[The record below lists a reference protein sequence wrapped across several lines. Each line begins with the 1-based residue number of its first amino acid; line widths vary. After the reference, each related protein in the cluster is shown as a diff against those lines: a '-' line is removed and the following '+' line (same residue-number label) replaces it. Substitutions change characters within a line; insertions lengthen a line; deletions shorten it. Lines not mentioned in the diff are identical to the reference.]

1 MKPKHLCINAAIA
14 VLSITTSFTA
24 MALNVT
30 ASVTKTNVSKDE
42 VIQLK
47 VVADE
52 KLDGSK
58 VTFDALGDDF
68 FMGRPSF
75 SSSVNIL
82 NGTRRDS
89 SVWTIA
95 IAPQRLGRLT
105 IPSFDVDGVTTA
117 PITLTVT
124 MDDQTPTADEL
135 IEVRTQLGKAELYPK
150 ESTTL
155 DARIIVKVDP
165 RMLQNPSLSDP
176 IASGVDISPIGE
188 PKQYQA
194 VLDGV
199 EVLIVDQSYRVT
211 AKRSGDFSI
220 VAPTL
225 RGGVLY
231 SNQRSG
237 STKILSLDA
246 KAPEVALSVLPIPE
260 NYNGIWLPTP
270 SLTASQTW
278 TLDNGELVNSD
289 SLSLQTGDA
298 LTRTLSVT
306 AQGVSAEQMPELTI
320 RNPNAFRVYPEK
332 PSFTDNGNGSITM
345 TLKQVLI
352 AKSPQTVTLPSV
364 EIQWWNTLDKR
375 AATTT
380 LNGLEIEIKPG
391 EQSAAIPP
399 STLSSTGEPVV
410 INDAGMWPWLTAL
423 FAALWLAFVGLWVR
437 EKRKSAKREAPAR
450 ETVSSQK
457 MALIAAVKTGDAIA
471 AHTLFEQWS
480 KQERFSPESV
490 SVVKKELT
498 AMSESALG
506 LHSTEWD
513 NRSLLKQIESMK
525 VETKLDES
533 LAKL

>member
-1 MKPKHLCINAAIA
+1 MKLKRLCINIAIA
-14 VLSITTSFTA
+14 LLSITSSFTA

-47 VVADE
+47 IVADE

-58 VTFDALGDDF
+58 VNFDTLSDDF
-68 FMGRPSF
+68 FTGRPSF

-95 IAPQRLGRLT
+95 IAPQRLGTLT
-105 IPSFDVDGVTTA
+105 IPSFDIDGVTTA

-135 IEVRTQLGKAELYPK
+135 IEVRTQIGKTELYPK

-176 IASGVDISPIGE
+176 IVSGLDITAMGE

-194 VLDGV
+194 VTDGV

-211 AKRSGDFSI
+211 ATQSGDYTI

-231 SNQRSG
+231 GSQRGG
-237 STKILSLDA
+237 STKILNLDS
-246 KAPEVALSVLPIPE
+246 KAPEVNVSVLPVPE

-270 SLTASQTW
+270 SLKASQTW
-278 TLDNGELVNSD
+278 MLDNGESINSD
-289 SLSLQTGDA
+289 SVSVETGDA

-306 AQGVSAEQMPELTI
+306 AQGVSAEQMPELNI
-320 RNPNAFRVYPEK
+320 RNPKAFRVYPEK
-332 PSFTDNGNGSITM
+332 PSFTENADGSVTM

-352 AKSPQTVTLPSV
+352 AKSPQVATLPGV
-364 EIQWWNTLDKR
+364 DIQWWDTKSKQ

-380 LNGLEIEIKPG
+380 LDGLEVEI
-391 EQSAAIPP
+391 AANEDNTAAMP
-399 STLSSTGEPVV
+399 TSSTPPPTEIVV
-410 INDAGMWPWLTAL
+410 QDSGFWPWLTAL
-423 FAALWLAFVGLWVR
+423 FAALWMASMGLWIR
-437 EKRKSAKREAPAR
+437 EKRRSTLPSEKSSDKRQ
-450 ETVSSQK
+450 TSK
-457 MALIAAVKTGDAIA
+457 NKLIQAVHAGDAIA
-471 AHTLFEQWS
+471 AHTQFEKWCKEERLS
-480 KQERFSPESV
+480 TASISAIKQELEV
-490 SVVKKELT
+490 
-498 AMSESALG
+498 MSASALG
-506 LHSTEWD
+506 HQSSEWD
-513 NRSLLKQIESMK
+513 KRHLLELIESMQI
-525 VETKLDES
+525 ETHSDEA

>member
-1 MKPKHLCINAAIA
+1 MKLKQLCINIVIA
-14 VLSITTSFTA
+14 LLSITSSFAA

-47 VVADE
+47 IVADE
-52 KLDGSK
+52 KLDSNN
-58 VTFDALGDDF
+58 VNFDALSDDF

-124 MDDQTPTADEL
+124 MDDQTPSADEL
-135 IEVRTQLGKAELYPK
+135 IEVRTQIGKAELYPK

-176 IASGVDISPIGE
+176 IASGLHVSAMGE

-194 VLDGV
+194 VMDGV

-211 AKRSGDFSI
+211 AKQSGDYTI

-231 SNQRSG
+231 GSQRG

-246 KAPEVALSVLPIPE
+246 KAPEVTLSVLPIPK

-270 SLTASQTW
+270 SLTAAQTW
-278 TLDNGELVNSD
+278 MLDNGESVTSNSV
-289 SLSLQTGDA
+289 SVQTGDA

-306 AQGVSAEQMPELTI
+306 AQGVSAEQMPELNI
-320 RNPNAFRVYPEK
+320 RYPNAFRVYPEK
-332 PSFTDNGNGSITM
+332 PSFTDNDDGSVTM

-352 AKSPQTVTLPSV
+352 AKSPQVVTLPSV
-364 EIQWWNTLDKR
+364 EIQWWDTTSKQ
-375 AATTT
+375 AAKTT
-380 LNGLEIEIKPG
+380 LNGLEVEILASEDNTAVLPTS
-391 EQSAAIPP
+391 SAPP
-399 STLSSTGEPVV
+399 PTEIV
-410 INDAGMWPWLTAL
+410 IHDSGIWPWLTAL
-423 FAALWLAFVGLWVR
+423 FAALWFAFMGLWMK
-437 EKRKSAKREAPAR
+437 EKRRSALP
-450 ETVSSQK
+450 
-457 MALIAAVKTGDAIA
+457 LVKTNNKELTTKNKLIQAVQARDAIA
-471 AHTLFEQWS
+471 AHAQFDQWC
-480 KQERFSPESV
+480 KKERFSNASI
-490 SVVKKELT
+490 SAIQKELE
-498 AMSESALG
+498 AMSASVMG
-506 LHSTEWD
+506 QQSSEWD
-513 NRSLLKQIESMK
+513 NRHLLELIESMQI
-525 VETKLDES
+525 EENSDEV